1 MELLRVYP
9 DAAPIIGDIFAKHL
23 DWPGA
28 DEIAKRLEKLIQGQ
42 PEDPEKA
49 ALAAQLQMA
58 IDHIRKLEGD
68 QQVDAAKV
76 QIDKEKLN
84 LDRQKVGI
92 DQFEAET
99 DRMEAQAEIQKDLAQ
114 AQSYGT
120 VTNYPF
126 RG

>member
-1 MELLRVYP
+1 MELLKVFP
-9 DAAPIIGDIFAKHL
+9 EAAPIIGDIFAKNL

-28 DEIAKRLEKLIQGQ
+28 DEIAKRLEKITQGQ

-49 ALAAQLQMA
+49 NLVAQLQMA
-58 IDHIRKLEGD
+58 VDRIRQLEAD
-68 QQVDAAKV
+68 QQEAAAKIA
-76 QIDKEKLN
+76 IDQQKLN

-99 DRMEAQAEIQKDLAQ
+99 DRMEAEAEIQKDLAQ
-114 AQSYGT
+114 AQSFSP
-120 VTNYPF
+120 VVNYPF